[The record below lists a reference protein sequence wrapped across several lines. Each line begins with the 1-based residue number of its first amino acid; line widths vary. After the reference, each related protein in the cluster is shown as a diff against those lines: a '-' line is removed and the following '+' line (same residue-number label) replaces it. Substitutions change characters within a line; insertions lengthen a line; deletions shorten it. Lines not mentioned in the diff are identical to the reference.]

1 MNGLSTVSAAVGPD
15 AISPEPQPETP
26 PGDQGNAGSF
36 TDVLA
41 ASTATGQATNGAGAT
56 VPGQRADQGGSA
68 ATGQLASG
76 HLSGSAQGAPRRSGA
91 QDAARSSNNGTAPD
105 ATGAA
110 AAPTVASPTSA
121 TSEAVAPGASMSAAG
136 VASAGLVASPGGAGG
151 SGGSATPLVA
161 GSSEAA
167 PGVGSTTSAGG
178 SDPSPGAPATILPVR
193 GSTRMSP
200 AAANTANPANT
211 TGSTAMPAPAAGAG
225 TTPGT
230 AATLPSA
237 VATGAP
243 GAIADGSPSGAPS
256 TAGAAAAS
264 GAATVASVPGTES
277 PTAPGALAPI
287 SMPASP
293 GDAGPP
299 VAAQSATVGEGASAA
314 HTPDRSGS
322 HLAVTDAA
330 PGAAPPVGVAGST
343 GAGGA
348 APADSAAT
356 QRVTATPQ
364 TDAPGDVVAGSQ
376 RVVAAAD
383 GRGIPA
389 TTSTAGQSQ
398 LPGVASQLVSVLS
411 PLRTGPGGTQSVTVL
426 LHPAE
431 LGDVRATVTVSGDQ
445 VTVRL
450 LASTTEGASALR
462 SALPDLHS
470 GLSQDGQRSTVL
482 LGDPGAG
489 DATTSKGE
497 TDGGATYESATPGT
511 APAPLDTAP
520 VAASAHPIATATV
533 HRLLDIRL

>member
-1 MNGLSTVSAAVGPD
+1 MNGLSTVSGAVGPD
-15 AISPEPQPETP
+15 AISPEPQPETL

-136 VASAGLVASPGGAGG
+136 VASTGLVASPGGAGG
-151 SGGSATPLVA
+151 SAALLLA

-167 PGVGSTTSAGG
+167 AGVGFTTSAGG
-178 SDPSPGAPATILPVR
+178 IDPPPGAPATILPVR
-193 GSTRMSP
+193 GSTPMSP
-200 AAANTANPANT
+200 AVADSANPANT
-211 TGSTAMPAPAAGAG
+211 IGSTAMPTAVAIAG
-225 TTPGT
+225 TSPSTG
-230 AATLPSA
+230 ATLPSA
-237 VATGAP
+237 VAKGAP

-264 GAATVASVPGTES
+264 GAATVASVPGTGS
-277 PTAPGALAPI
+277 PTAPGALATI

-299 VAAQSATVGEGASAA
+299 VAAQSATVGEGPSAA

-348 APADSAAT
+348 APADSAAM

-383 GRGIPA
+383 GRGISA